1 MRTFIL
7 FLFERCIAQWWH
19 DNHVVFLTQINGGG
33 WVGGRE
39 STAAVPWWDTCTLR
53 PSRPLI
59 LGTYFHMATFEGLRS
74 ASPMPWA
81 TLFHRIFLGMWSWNK
96 SERQRQGG
104 GAVSLEAQCMWH
116 QIQKLFLEVGRLWVD
131 LSSHLPHWKWEFAL
145 EKRGDKHAA
154 LPFWI

>member
-1 MRTFIL
+1 MRLVVKMIIQTLYKMRTFIL

-39 STAAVPWWDTCTLR
+39 STAAVPWCATCTSR

-59 LGTYFHMATFEGLRS
+59 LGTYFHMATLEGLRS

-81 TLFHRIFLGMWSWNK
+81 TLFHRIFLGMWSWIK

-104 GAVSLEAQCMWH
+104 GAASLEAHVCGT
-116 QIQKLFLEVGRLWVD
+116 KFRN
-131 LSSHLPHWKWEFAL
+131 SSWKWGGYE
-145 EKRGDKHAA
+145 
-154 LPFWI
+154 WT